1 MNNVLKG
8 WLVDNT
14 LTVDNKEDKILL
26 LESAGNLTLKDVL
39 KEMKREDTG
48 LRQETI
54 DHVVALFQRKVAEL
68 VLNGYSVNTGLFRAV
83 PQFRG
88 IVEDGVWNPKKNS
101 IYVSIL
107 QDKELREAIADTTVK
122 ILGEKG
128 DAAYIL
134 GSEDTSTRATDGT
147 ATAGRNYRL
156 RGRLIKVAG
165 DDPAVGITLTDST
178 GATQKLSDDM
188 LVVNNPS
195 ELIILLPAAL
205 ADGTYTLTVTTQY
218 TGAGKLL
225 KSPRSIGRE
234 IIIGASAGGG
244 GAEGEGEDPSV

>member
-8 WLVDNT
+8 WLVDNA

-26 LESAGNLTLKDVL
+26 LESAGNLALGDVL
-39 KEMKREDTG
+39 KAMKREDTG

-88 IVEDGVWNPKKNS
+88 VVDGGVWNPKKNS

-107 QDKELREAIADTTVK
+107 QDKDLREAIAGTSVK

-128 DAAYIL
+128 DTAYII
-134 GSEDTSTRATDGT
+134 GAEDTSTRATDGT

-156 RGRLIKVAG
+156 RGHSIKVAG

-178 GATQKLSDDM
+178 GTTQKLSDDM

-195 ELIILLPAAL
+195 ELIILLPSNL
-205 ADGTYTLTVTTQY
+205 TDGTYTLTVTTQY
-218 TGAGKLL
+218 SGGGKFL
-225 KSPRSIGRE
+225 KLPRSIGRE
-234 IIIGASAGGG
+234 IVIGTSSGGDG
-244 GAEGEGEDPSV
+244 EGEGEDPSV